1 MVLFLLKLLSH
12 LPLRFMHG
20 VGKCLGLLVYWLP
33 GRYRQRLQDNA
44 RQAGYENAA
53 FARRAAAQTG
63 AMIMEI
69 PKVWLKTNSALAR
82 CHNPQINIVHEA
94 LAEKRGVLYLTPH
107 LGCFEITAR
116 ILVQHGPITVMYRPP
131 RQAFLEPA
139 MKVGRDLPGLRSV
152 PANMRGVR
160 EFMRA
165 LRRGEAVGMLPDQ
178 VPSSGDGVWATF
190 FDKPA
195 YTMTLAARLA
205 QQANVPVI
213 LTAGER
219 LPRGQGWRIHYIRV
233 PEPYPTDLAAFVQ
246 HINDAMQALI
256 RRFPEQYLWSYNRY
270 KIPAEAPPIPAALL
284 HPSTS
289 TVTSKE
295 P

>member
-1 MVLFLLKLLSH
+1 MLIFIFFFSS
-12 LPLRFMHG
+12 
-20 VGKCLGLLVYWLP
+20 
-33 GRYRQRLQDNA
+33 
-44 RQAGYENAA
+44 
-53 FARRAAAQTG
+53 RRRHTRW
-63 AMIMEI
+63 
-69 PKVWLKTNSALAR
+69 PRDWSSDVCSSDLR

-190 FDKPA
+190 FDKPEIGRA
-195 YTMTLAARLA
+195 SCREG
-205 QQANVPVI
+205 VS
-213 LTAGER
+213 G
-219 LPRGQGWRIHYIRV
+219 
-233 PEPYPTDLAAFVQ
+233 
-246 HINDAMQALI
+246 
-256 RRFPEQYLWSYNRY
+256 
-270 KIPAEAPPIPAALL
+270 
-284 HPSTS
+284 
-289 TVTSKE
+289 
-295 P
+295 